1 MVCSLALPSITGGS
15 VRTASR
21 SRSSILRLI
30 EGYIEINMA
39 PRFPLHAH
47 HIPSRDQ
54 EGMQKLRLNRLQVSV
69 PIGAI
74 YNRVEF
80 CMQRHFVPA
89 DLHLEV
95 RRIGLP
101 IHHNLV
107 QRALISPLRGKDPT
121 YPFDGAEIGIAK
133 GVGTAH
139 WGRAQM
145 VGIPGA
151 KIAAAFDLAH
161 WFGIGQHGGKV
172 HRLAHANRA

>member
-1 MVCSLALPSITGGS
+1 MVCSLSLALHYRRIRAHRQPQQIFDPG
-15 VRTASR
+15 
-21 SRSSILRLI
+21 LI

-121 YPFDGAEIGIAK
+121 YPL
-133 GVGTAH
+133 
-139 WGRAQM
+139 M
-145 VGIPGA
+145 VPRSA
-151 KIAAAFDLAH
+151 SRKA
-161 WFGIGQHGGKV
+161 
-172 HRLAHANRA
+172 